1 MYRIRNWQKVQ
12 DIYMPFIINLRHISN
27 SPESEDPQ
35 AHAEQVD
42 LFLPS
47 ACSPVLQTTI
57 SSLVKK
63 EKKLRL
69 AQAQDTLAHIR
80 RLRRILTNIAE
91 FKRTQTSGT
100 GNRANTRMRTLFDK
114 FQNRIKLAAAR
125 YRAAYTLL
133 HILGPASLLPG
144 GLKELKDED
153 IRGPKMDDDDRF
165 TEGTYEPSWIW
176 LVQGE
181 GDTSQEFS
189 DAMRVEW
196 GKTRARAERWS
207 EEVRL
212 LQEEMRRVLEYCTWK
227 TTWWRSREIERADVD
242 NAVVSGLTAYAEKQ
256 AVVWEALGQVFAI
269 KWSAVLQKHQLTADW
284 QIRYSKMPRISSLW
298 HLVGE
303 EADDS
308 DRDWNDEDQD
318 IIMEE

>member
-1 MYRIRNWQKVQ
+1 MYRICNWQKVQ
-12 DIYMPFIINLRHISN
+12 DIYMPFVVNLRHHSN
-27 SPESEDPQ
+27 SSETVDPQ
-35 AHAEQVD
+35 IHAEQVD

-47 ACSPVLQTTI
+47 ACSLVLQTTI

-69 AQAQDTLAHIR
+69 AQAQDALGHLR

-91 FKRTQTSGT
+91 FKRTHTSGT
-100 GNRANTRMRTLFDK
+100 GNRSNTRMRTLFDK

-125 YRAAYTLL
+125 YRAAYTILL
-133 HILGPASLLPG
+133 VLDPADPMPS
-144 GLKELKDED
+144 GLKVLKDED
-153 IRGPKMDDDDRF
+153 IRGPKMDDADGF

-176 LVQGE
+176 LVQGD
-181 GDTSQEFS
+181 GNTSEEFS

-227 TTWWRSREIERADVD
+227 AAWWRSREVERADVD
-242 NAVVSGLTAYAEKQ
+242 SAVVSGLAAYAEKQ
-256 AVVWEALGQVFAI
+256 AVIWERLGQVFAA
-269 KWSAVLQKHQLTADW
+269 KWSAVLKKHQLTADW
-284 QIRYSKMPRISSLW
+284 QTRYSKMPKISSLW
-298 HLVGE
+298 QLIEE
-303 EADDS
+303 EADES
-308 DRDWNDEDQD
+308 DREWDDEDQD
-318 IIMEE
+318 VVMGD